1 MVWPNECGYGH
12 GGHYIYGGKFDDK
25 NFKLVH
31 HGAGWVGMANNTKF
45 SGFFNLK
52 SLLKY
57 YKVLC
62 M

>member
-31 HGAGWVGMANNTKF
+31 HGAGWVGMANTGPNTNGSQF
-45 SGFFNLK
+45 
-52 SLLKY
+52 Y
-57 YKVLC
+57 ITVC
-62 M
+62 